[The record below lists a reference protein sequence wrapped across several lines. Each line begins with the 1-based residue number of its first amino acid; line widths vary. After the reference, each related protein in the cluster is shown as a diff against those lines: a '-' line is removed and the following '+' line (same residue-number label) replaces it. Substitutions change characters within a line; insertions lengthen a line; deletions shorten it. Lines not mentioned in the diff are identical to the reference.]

1 MSNQILYYIMGII
14 GGLFAL
20 IVIAYLVIRSKTN
33 KGDMK
38 KIRQLRKALNKI
50 NFLVMLY
57 IKNYITSTLLFLYL
71 NVMYLK

>member
-38 KIRQLRKALNKI
+38 KIRQLREGTKQNKFSSDVI
-50 NFLVMLY
+50 
-57 IKNYITSTLLFLYL
+57 
-71 NVMYLK
+71 